1 MSEMTKYIFF
11 KLNDQLF
18 GVNVAQVISIERLQA
33 ITPIPRTSEFIKG
46 VTELRGETTPIL
58 DLRERL
64 KLPESEVTDDTRI
77 LVILNQGMQIGLIV
91 DAATEVKDI
100 VDGQIQAAPKIIGGV
115 KETFLDGVVKIDE
128 ELLVI
133 LNLDQ
138 VINLE
143 EKNELLDTIDG

>member
-18 GVNVAQVISIERLQA
+18 GVNVAQVISIERLQT

-64 KLPESEVTDDTRI
+64 KLPEAEVTDDTRI
-77 LVILNQGMQIGLIV
+77 LVIHTQGMQIGLIV

-100 VDGQIQAAPKIIGGV
+100 ADDQIQVPPKIIGGV

-143 EKNELLDTIDG
+143 EKNELLYTLEE